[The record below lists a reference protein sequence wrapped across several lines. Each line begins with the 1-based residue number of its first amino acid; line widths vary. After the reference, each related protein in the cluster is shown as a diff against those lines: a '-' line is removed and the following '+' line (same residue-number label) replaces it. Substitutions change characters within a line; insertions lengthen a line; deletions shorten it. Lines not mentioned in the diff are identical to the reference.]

1 MKAIPFCPI
10 CGSQEFIEFNN
21 RPNARCKVCHS
32 MERTRLMYHV
42 LCRDGMLKPDVS
54 IFHAAPEPGLALRLR
69 NMTKNYLPGDLDA
82 ERYQKWLPETRKV
95 DLCKVD
101 ECLPETFDLILH
113 NHVMEHLPCKVEDV
127 LVSLKNHLKP
137 GGRMYFS
144 VPIRANAKTEEDLNP
159 NLSNEER
166 LERFGQWDHMRIF
179 GELDVLPI
187 FQSALGEGFEVIEL
201 DKILSK
207 REAFMNALDYT
218 IGKITGHTLFRYT
231 NPIY

>member
-1 MKAIPFCPI
+1 
-10 CGSQEFIEFNN
+10 
-21 RPNARCKVCHS
+21 

-42 LCRDGMLKPDVS
+42 LCRDGVLRPGVS

-82 ERYQKWLPETRKV
+82 QRYQKWLPETRKV
-95 DLCKVD
+95 DLCKVE

-113 NHVMEHLPCKVEDV
+113 NHVMEHLPCNVEDV
-127 LVSLKNHLKP
+127 LVALKNRLKP

-144 VPIRANAKTEEDLNP
+144 VPIRAGAKTVEDLDPSLTEED
-159 NLSNEER
+159 R
-166 LERFGQWDHMRIF
+166 KVRFGQCDHMRIF
-179 GELDVLPI
+179 GELDAVSI

-207 REAFMNALDYT
+207 KEAFINALDYT
-218 IGKITGHTLFRYT
+218 IGKITGHTLFRFI
-231 NPIY
+231 NPR